1 MFSIYFIA
9 HVTVVVCQEQAGFD
23 TSLHTKT
30 MSKAVYN
37 NPKVRL
43 GNWSEDQ
50 FGAEL
55 AAQPRQQAKSKSVA
69 QESYPRHS
77 TQAYVNKA
85 TPSGTRDSGA
95 SFAEMFGHRG
105 AASGADH
112 FRTSDP
118 ISGGKRVSGA
128 GRKRAKK
135 INSES
140 TVCTRPMNC
149 IRLVNVIIDVLSLCC
164 PNSRRTHPKRQSQ
177 KLSLTKQRLEPFER
191 QERVLWPV
199 VTRPTP
205 VKLLSQSSSA
215 ARVNSLTQVLLHF
228 ALWQLHRKCV

>member
-1 MFSIYFIA
+1 
-9 HVTVVVCQEQAGFD
+9 
-23 TSLHTKT
+23 

-140 TVCTRPMNC
+140 TSPYA
-149 IRLVNVIIDVLSLCC
+149 
-164 PNSRRTHPKRQSQ
+164 SQ
-177 KLSLTKQRLEPFER
+177 KTIAEAQFNKAAARTLRATGKSVVASRDTSNARKASFTKQFGG
-191 QERVLWPV
+191 
-199 VTRPTP
+199 
-205 VKLLSQSSSA
+205 KS
-215 ARVNSLTQVLLHF
+215 
-228 ALWQLHRKCV
+228 